1 VIDQRS
7 HAPQINSNLWPVQS
21 SLIGRR
27 AWLAITAACAA
38 GWVIPGR
45 RVTAQ
50 GARSPR
56 EPRIEQIIQAFS
68 DQGFHRTGTTV
79 DQASA
84 NWLRDQVRQ
93 LGVDASLEPFSINR
107 VDPVTAAAVVNG
119 LRIEGEALFDA
130 AFTGPQGVRGRL
142 GSLGSD
148 VSIGVTDLTPNAAAA
163 GALGAARKQNR
174 HQAIICITRGGRP
187 GLCPSNADSF
197 LQPFGPPTLQ
207 VADEHAGWLMEQA
220 QRGADATVI
229 VDVRRAPA
237 TAFNVT
243 AMLAGSDRSLPPLV
257 VMTPRSG
264 WYWCASER
272 GGGIACW
279 LELMRDL
286 REAKR
291 ARDVVFVAS
300 SGHELGHLGINAF
313 VDSRST
319 LLSRSAGWMH
329 FGANIGAAHGASA
342 SSTASPATTMPAAA
356 SLPQARGNTIQS
368 SDDAMQRM
376 LEQAMR
382 VQNLTVGVRMPH
394 DRVPGG
400 EAEVIHRGGG
410 RYVSV
415 IGSNLLFHNP
425 ADRGSALSDADVV
438 ARFADA
444 FLDIAKALAAP

>member
-1 VIDQRS
+1 M
-7 HAPQINSNLWPVQS
+7 APNAQS
-21 SLIGRR
+21 CLIG
-27 AWLAITAACAA
+27 
-38 GWVIPGR
+38 
-45 RVTAQ
+45 
-50 GARSPR
+50 
-56 EPRIEQIIQAFS
+56 
-68 DQGFHRTGTTV
+68 HRTGTMV

-93 LGVDASLEPFSINR
+93 LGLDASLEPFSLNR
-107 VDPVTAAAVVNG
+107 VDPITSAAVIDG
-119 LRIEGEALFDA
+119 RRIEGEALFDA
-130 AFTGPQGVRGRL
+130 AFTGPQGVSGRL
-142 GSLGSD
+142 GPFARD
-148 VSIGVTDLTPNAAAA
+148 VSISVTDLTPNAAGA
-163 GALGAARKQNR
+163 GPLGAARKQNS

-207 VADEHAGWLMEQA
+207 VADEHAAWLMEQS
-220 QRGADATVI
+220 QRGVDATVI
-229 VDVRRAPA
+229 VDVRRTPA

-243 AMLAGSDRSLPPLV
+243 ATLAGSDRSLPPLV

-286 REAKR
+286 REAKL
-291 ARDVVFVAS
+291 ARDIIFVAS

-313 VDSRST
+313 VDARPT

-329 FGANIGAAHGASA
+329 FGANIGALHGASA
-342 SSTASPATTMPAAA
+342 PSTPTSGTAMPASA
-356 SLPQARGNTIQS
+356 SLPQARGTTIQS

-376 LEQAMR
+376 LEQAMG
-382 VQNLTVGVRMPH
+382 VQNLAVGVRMPH

-410 RYVSV
+410 RYLSV

-425 ADRGSALSDADVV
+425 ADRGSAVSDAHVV

-444 FLDIAKALAAP
+444 FLEIAKVLSATP